1 MAQVPIDHSIAPRM
15 NSITYYQRG
24 GGLRKVQMTVTLTIL
39 LSSKRYGNP
48 QVSYSFCLKNG
59 S

>member
-1 MAQVPIDHSIAPRM
+1 VAQVLPQYRIIAPGK
-15 NSITYYQRG
+15 NSLTYYRRRG
-24 GGLRKVQMTVTLTIL
+24 LEKVQMTVTLTIL